1 MWDCFCIEG
10 TGAINCKIQ
19 SLDHGLIVIA
29 FGDSFY
35 ILLFARSIHGV
46 GSAGIC
52 IGGMAAIAERYQE
65 DCERSRF
72 MGMIMG
78 GIATGVLIG
87 YPLGSV
93 MYDFVDQKAP
103 LLLVAGLLVLDTVF
117 LVMVLRPR
125 LQPETQWSS
134 NSLCDNLALIARLLC
149 RDSTCFIVSDSR
161 VRGPTRLVHGRA
173 ISVSTL
179 PIAILEPCLPIWL
192 METISPPK
200 WQLGKNI
207 EDCLVQSF

>member
-1 MWDCFCIEG
+1 MNSFKENCSESYSVILRCQSYSNTTSTNVHPKTNNIADENRIGNKTPIFCG
-10 TGAINCKIQ
+10 TLVLLLS
-19 SLDHGLIVIA
+19 SLLFA

-103 LLLVAGLLVLDTVF
+103 LLLVAGLLVLDAVF

-125 LQPETQWSS
+125 LQPEVRK
-134 NSLCDNLALIARLLC
+134 LC
-149 RDSTCFIVSDSR
+149 
-161 VRGPTRLVHGRA
+161 A
-173 ISVSTL
+173 ISLTF
-179 PIAILEPCLPIWL
+179 CLFTVIR
-192 METISPPK
+192 
-200 WQLGKNI
+200 
-207 EDCLVQSF
+207 F